1 MAENKGSNASYWNM
15 TAKKTVFGQDFD
27 VLMAE
32 QYRHVHLKLINKW
45 TNLSRARAILKTDL
59 FAEALCPE
67 RAFLWDIMKTN
78 RNVTAMDISREICSS
93 ARNVASLYVSRRIP
107 KIVNCDIRKLP
118 FADNSFDLIISDSTL
133 DHYKNASDIL
143 LSLKELNRVLI
154 PGGSL
159 IITMDNESNVTE
171 PFFRFWIHLGLAQ
184 FYIGKTYSMP
194 ELKQALEKIGF
205 SIRADAAIM
214 HNPRFFTKVAV
225 RLIRLLSGDK
235 GSPQIR
241 KLLRTFDNLEKRKTR
256 FLTAQFI
263 AVRAI
268 KPARFVELS
277 DQF

>member
-1 MAENKGSNASYWNM
+1 MAENKGINAAYWNT
-15 TAKKTVFGQDFD
+15 TAKKIVFGQDFD

-32 QYRHVHLKLINKW
+32 QYRLVHLELINKW
-45 TNLSRARAILKTDL
+45 TNLSMARAILKTDL

-67 RAFLWDIMKTN
+67 RSFLWEILKTN
-78 RNVTAMDISREICSS
+78 RNVTGMDISREICST
-93 ARNVASLYVSRRIP
+93 ARNVASLYVPDRLP
-107 KIVNCDIRKLP
+107 KIANCDVRKLP

-154 PGGSL
+154 PGGTL
-159 IITMDNESNVTE
+159 IITMDNKSNITE
-171 PFFRFWIHLGLAQ
+171 PFFRLWIHLGLSP
-184 FYIGKTYSMP
+184 FYIGKTYSMR

-205 SIRADAAIM
+205 NIRTDAAIM

-225 RLIRLLSGDK
+225 RLIRLSYRDK

-241 KLLRTFDNLEKRKTR
+241 KMLRSFDRLENKRTR

-268 KPARFVELS
+268 KPPG
-277 DQF
+277 